1 MTKILNPF
9 SQVLAFNL
17 ACGNKPGT
25 PTGALSHT
33 YKGLFDEEVSE
44 TMEGWD
50 KVLAAKSDVEL
61 LDAVTELADGLLDT
75 IYISMGWLHAMGLD
89 PKPLWAEVQRSN
101 MAKVDPVTGAVT
113 KNGNGKILKPE
124 GWTPP
129 QLLPLVA
136 RQLGYVQRTSK
147 DVLAQVDVAER
158 RRKEAEALTAQVDGF
173 DRLLTIQ
180 QAGAIF
186 SMTDGW
192 VRKQI
197 SDGKLEAKTLGPK
210 TIRIPE
216 SSVKALL
223 ATL

>member
-25 PTGALSHT
+25 PTGDLSKT
-33 YKGLFDEEVSE
+33 YRGLFDEEVAE
-44 TMEGWD
+44 TNEAWA
-50 KVLAAKSDVEL
+50 KLLEAKSDVDL
-61 LDAVTELADGLLDT
+61 LEATTELADGLLDT
-75 IYISMGWLHAMGLD
+75 IYIAMGWLHAMGLE
-89 PKPLWAEVQRSN
+89 PKALWAEVHNSN
-101 MAKVDPVTGAVT
+101 MAKVDPVTGQMV

-124 GWTPP
+124 GWKPP
-129 QLLPLVA
+129 QLLPIVA
-136 RQLGYVQRTSK
+136 RQLGYVTRTSK
-147 DVLAQVDVAER
+147 DVLGQVGAAER

-192 VRKQI
+192 VRQQI
-197 SDGKLEAKTLGPK
+197 AAGKLVTKYLGPK
-210 TIRIPE
+210 TTRVTE

-223 ATL
+223 AAL